1 MSHEITIKAPTPHEA
16 IAFMASLVAPH
27 FALRKQNSAEIA
39 AAVDAGMSE
48 ARAAEPMADP
58 ASPPPP
64 PPPTDT
70 AAPAAPKPRRT
81 RQKPGISTEPEAQPQ
96 PEQQRAI
103 VILSPDGTTKTYETA
118 GEALEGAADL
128 LDLCES
134 LEAVDSLSDTVA
146 PIAESIGGDAQK
158 AWDEMVH
165 ERKTAI
171 AGPSGDPVDDLMPA
185 GDKVGAKAQPT
196 EMSLDNLD
204 PPDFLKKSKLKIDDV
219 RTAFLAMCKAT
230 TPATGKLLLD
240 KYEKPRVGELGE
252 DKWPAFYADC
262 KKTSKLDDAGWSVAL
277 AEAAQIAAK
286 K

>member
-1 MSHEITIKAPTPHEA
+1 MTTHKITVEAPSSHEA

-27 FALRKQNSAEIA
+27 FARPTA
-39 AAVDAGMSE
+39 APV
-48 ARAAEPMADP
+48 AAPAPVVGVALATDGEPTVA
-58 ASPPPP
+58 
-64 PPPTDT
+64 
-70 AAPAAPKPRRT
+70 AAPAAVPAEEPRRSSRR
-81 RQKPGISTEPEAQPQ
+81 RQKPSINTEPEAQPQ
-96 PEQQRAI
+96 AEQRTI
-103 VILSPDGTTKTYETA
+103 VILSPDGTTKTYDTA

-134 LEAVDSLSDTVA
+134 LEAVDSLADTVT
-146 PIAESIGGDAQK
+146 PIAEGIGGDAQK
-158 AWDEMVH
+158 AWAEMVH

-185 GDKVGAKAQPT
+185 GDKVGERKQVAQPT
-196 EMSLDNLD
+196 EMSLD
-204 PPDFLKKSKLKIDDV
+204 PPDFLKTTKKAASYKLDDV

-262 KKTSKLDDAGWSVAL
+262 KKTSKLDDASWDLAL